1 MNHLIDRSLQIFF
14 TAVQAGSFNKAAAE
28 LYTTTAGVM
37 RHVDKVEARLGVK
50 LLRRGPKGIALTQE
64 GRRLYEQGLKLLQ
77 QADKL
82 EQELTGITSDEPVNL
97 RIGSSFLNPGTA
109 LIRLWHELVEEES
122 PSFKFSLVPFED
134 TRLDLPKVAAEL
146 GTRFDVIY
154 GSFNSQ
160 SVSAHSSFFK
170 CGQSRFCVAM
180 PKGHPLSAKAQ
191 VSLSDLEGYHL
202 LTVKRG
208 DAEPVDRLTHL
219 IESEH
224 PGIILEEPN
233 FFYDLD
239 TFNLCEEKGWLLLTL
254 DVWAG
259 VHPSLITLPLV
270 EEGFVSLGVLY
281 AKDPSPVVRRF
292 VDMLGQA
299 LAQRG
304 PGRGG

>member
-1 MNHLIDRSLQIFF
+1 MNHLLERSLQVFF
-14 TAVQAGSFNKAAAE
+14 TAAEAGSFTKASGK

-37 RHVDKVEARLGVK
+37 RQVDKLEDRLGIK
-50 LLRRGPKGIALTQE
+50 LLQRSPHGIVLTDD
-64 GRRLYEQGLKLLQ
+64 GRRLYEQGLKLLA

-82 EQELTGITSDEPVNL
+82 EQELTSSRDGEPLSL

-109 LIRLWHELVEEES
+109 LIRLWHELVKEER
-122 PSFKFSLVPFED
+122 PAFKFSLVPFED
-134 TRLDLPKVAAEL
+134 TRQDLPRVAAEL

-154 GSFNSQ
+154 GCLNSQ
-160 SVSAHSSFFK
+160 SVRAQSSFLK
-170 CGQSRFCVAM
+170 CGESRFCIAM
-180 PKGHPLSAKAQ
+180 PKDHPLSAKKA

-208 DAEPVDRLTHL
+208 DAAPVDRLTQL
-219 IESEH
+219 IEREH
-224 PGIILEEPN
+224 PQIILEEPN

-270 EEGFVSLGVLY
+270 EEGSVSIGVLY
-281 AKDPSPVVRRF
+281 AKEPSPVVRRF
-292 VDMLGQA
+292 VDQLAKA
-299 LAQRG
+299 LHQRAD
-304 PGRGG
+304 